1 MISPP
6 CEFSF
11 YSWPFVPLRFPP
23 PLAPVWHAEPLVP
36 STALPKHRGRPL
48 PPLLW
53 SLQLPMTGYVNHA
66 LRPLL
71 LSVAQ
76 VGATQS
82 SVHPVEKIVGVL
94 RSHMLGHAAN
104 KAL

>member
-48 PPLLW
+48 P
-53 SLQLPMTGYVNHA
+53 LPMTGYVNHA

-71 LSVAQ
+71 LLAAPAAH
-76 VGATQS
+76 VGATRS
-82 SVHPVEKIVGVL
+82 SVHPIEKIVGVL
-94 RSHMLGHAAN
+94 RSHMPGHAAS